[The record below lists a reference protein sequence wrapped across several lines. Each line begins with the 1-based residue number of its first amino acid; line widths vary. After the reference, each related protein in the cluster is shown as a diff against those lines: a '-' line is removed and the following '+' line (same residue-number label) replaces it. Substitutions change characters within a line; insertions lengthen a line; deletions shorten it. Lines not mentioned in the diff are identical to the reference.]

1 MRRVVRAVAAL
12 SVVIFGWT
20 QPVPAANAAFT
31 TSAIASSAVSAHTL
45 ETPVLSCSG
54 GGLLSST
61 VTLSWPMVDSASTP
75 DPYGSAPGSYRLDSY
90 EIHRA
95 VDNGPFS
102 LRATKSRTATSHTD
116 SLNAG
121 SALYHYK
128 ILAKKG
134 GWTSSFSEPVT
145 GKLESLLFIGLSAS
159 CPA

>member
-1 MRRVVRAVAAL
+1 MRQLVRAVAAL
-12 SVVIFGWT
+12 AVVVLGWT
-20 QPVPAANAAFT
+20 QPLPAANAAFT
-31 TSAIASSAVSAHTL
+31 TSATASSAVTAHTL

-75 DPYGSAPGSYRLDSY
+75 DPYASAPGSYRLDSY
-90 EIHRA
+90 EIYRA

-102 LRATKSRTATSHTD
+102 LRATKSRTETSHTD

-121 SALYHYK
+121 SGLYHYK
-128 ILAKKG
+128 ILARKG
-134 GWTSSFSEPVT
+134 GWTSSFSVPVT
-145 GKLESLLFIGLSAS
+145 GTLASLLFVGLSAS

>member
-1 MRRVVRAVAAL
+1 MNRLVQAVAAVA
-12 SVVIFGWT
+12 VVVFGWT
-20 QPVPAANAAFT
+20 QPLPAATAAFT
-31 TSAIASSAVSAHTL
+31 TAASAGSAVTAHTL

-61 VTLSWPMVDSASTP
+61 VTLSWPMVASASTP
-75 DPYGSAPGSYRLDSY
+75 DLYASAPGSYLLDSY

-95 VDNGPFS
+95 VDNGPFT

-121 SALYHYK
+121 NGRYHYK
-128 ILAKKG
+128 ILARKG
-134 GWTSSFSEPVT
+134 GWTGSFSEPVSGRLT
-145 GKLESLLFIGLSAS
+145 SLLFLGLEAT